1 MNDSY
6 EDKILTAQ
14 VTDGVTRVQDRYTEK
29 FIGFLDERQ
38 AALALSVLLRLGY
51 DNYRFFGGYAEAQRV
66 YLGIFPPYDAAS
78 TEGFPVYPVTFSY
91 READRPTHRD
101 FLGALMALM
110 ITRDSIGDILVG
122 EGYSV
127 AFLAE
132 KAAALALSELKKVGS
147 VGVKAN
153 AGINGELP
161 SANTFQ
167 VIEGVVAS
175 PRLDC
180 IAALLTKLSR
190 EKAVLLI
197 EDGLVS
203 INFQVNDNISYKLS
217 AGDKVSIRGHGRY
230 IFDGVSNATRK
241 GKAHVAA
248 RKYI

>member
-1 MNDSY
+1 MIDSY

-14 VTDGVTRVQDRYTEK
+14 ITDGVTRAQERYTEK

-38 AALALSVLLRLGY
+38 AALALNILQRLGCE
-51 DNYRFFGGYAEAQRV
+51 NYRFFGGYEEAQRV
-66 YLGIFPPYDAAS
+66 YLGIFPPYEAANP
-78 TEGFPVYPVTFSY
+78 ENFPVYPVTFSY
-91 READRPTHRD
+91 READHPAHRD

-122 EGYSV
+122 EGYTV
-127 AFLAE
+127 AFLTE
-132 KAAALALSELKKVGS
+132 KAAALALGELNKIGS
-147 VGVKAN
+147 VGVKAK

-175 PRLDC
+175 SRLDC
-180 IAALLTKLSR
+180 ITALLTKLSR
-190 EKAVLLI
+190 EKAVSLI
-197 EDGLVS
+197 EGGLVS
-203 INFQVNDNISYKLS
+203 INFQVNDNISSKLS

-230 IFDGVSNATRK
+230 IFDGVSAATRK
-241 GKAHVAA
+241 GKAHVSA